1 MVERTR
7 YQRTPEELELLAS
20 KFWPYELSALEADL
34 SIIPILL
41 QTQDQFLSIIS
52 IETPDL
58 ESLFTIVESS
68 TLSSNLFL
76 KHLAILADFGGEM
89 LQRVRKEFARLFP
102 LGELTYQW
110 RGEQHT
116 YSFKALPKAT
126 LNNKSLGIDGKQLL
140 VSRPL
145 SDLQKDA
152 AAILLFGSFV
162 GDQDQPAHSALSR
175 CEIGEYLGKPDDL
188 ATFVKQR
195 YIWVS
200 RITAGAK
207 VNNLGQLAQR
217 FVSEYLKESLT
228 ETGIAIQTSGRLPN
242 VTHTDDDTGR
252 LTSFD
257 LVATNSKK
265 FVAIEVCFQVT
276 TNSVIERKAG
286 QARARYMQVANAGH
300 KIAYVID
307 GSGNFQRETA
317 LRVICAHSH
326 CTVAFSRAE
335 LDVLRQFLVEELV
348 EARP

>member
-1 MVERTR
+1 MAEQTR
-7 YQRTPEELELLAS
+7 YQRTLEELEKVAS
-20 KFWPYELSALEADL
+20 KFWPHELSAMEADL
-34 SIIPILL
+34 SIIPVLL

-68 TLSSNLFL
+68 TLSANLFL

-89 LQRVRKEFARLFP
+89 LQRVRKEFTRLFP
-102 LGELTYQW
+102 RAELSYRW
-110 RGEQHT
+110 RGGQHT
-116 YSFKALPKAT
+116 YSFKVLPKAI
-126 LNNKSLGIDGKQLL
+126 LNNRNLGIDGKHLL

-152 AAILLFGSFV
+152 SAILLFGSSA
-162 GDQDQPAHSALSR
+162 GDQGPSAHSALSR
-175 CEIGEYLGKPDDL
+175 CEIGEYLGKPDEL

-217 FVSEYLKESLT
+217 FVSEYLKDNLT
-228 ETGIAIQTSGRLPN
+228 EAGIAIHTSGRLPN

-257 LVATNSKK
+257 LVATNGSK
-265 FVAIEVCFQVT
+265 FVAIEICFQVT

-286 QARARYMQVANAGH
+286 QARARYMQVVNAGH

-307 GSGNFQRETA
+307 GSGNFQRESA
-317 LRVICAHSH
+317 LRVICTHSH
-326 CTVAFSRAE
+326 CTVAFSQAE
-335 LDVLRQFLVEELV
+335 LDVLCQFLVEELV